1 MLKACVPQEEVW
13 TLSQGQARK
22 IMMAFGKNSN
32 PDKSGF
38 AARAVELVYKTM

>member
-1 MLKACVPQEEVW
+1 MLTACVPHEEVW
-13 TLSQGQARK
+13 TLSQGQSRK
-22 IMMAFGKNSN
+22 IMVGFGKNSN